1 MGPIRA
7 LQENRVDIR
16 PPHGCRRVAFVAA
29 PPVTAADLPAG
40 AAPATP
46 MTTASPS
53 PPASAG
59 QTAASLPTAPEPAAE
74 PIKKAVDAVN
84 MFRGLIGR

>member
-1 MGPIRA
+1 MKPILA
-7 LQENRVDIR
+7 LQENRVNIR
-16 PPHGCRRVAFVAA
+16 PPHGCGGVAFVAA
-29 PPVTAADLPAG
+29 LPVG

-59 QTAASLPTAPEPAAE
+59 QTTASLPTAPEPAAE